1 MKILSLNINNFGGL
15 KCKEQYKK
23 EYKLDEWTAIDKIS
37 ESTEIFAYIQQEK
50 PVIAILHEFELNT
63 NIANQFIEYMDRIGY
78 EIIPYEET
86 KLKNPSI
93 TIMFVSKELLYEK
106 IDNPHN
112 LKSNKTLRASV
123 IKAEDCIIYGVHI
136 PPTYDS
142 DFWVELICFYNRHK
156 EKKIVVIGDYNA
168 YDLGTEQK
176 KKYLELLA
184 LNAKDAWLEK
194 GYSNSTKTYIK
205 GRRLDYAIMS
215 PSLYECLNNI
225 RIDPYLMTNDK
236 TDHAALII
244 EISTFPALK
253 YS

>member
-15 KCKEQYKK
+15 ECKEQYKEK
-23 EYKLDEWTAIDKIS
+23 NKLKEWTSLDKTS

-63 NIANQFIEYMDRIGY
+63 NIANKFIECMELIGY
-78 EIIPYEET
+78 GIIPYEET

-93 TIMFVSKELLYEK
+93 TLMFVRKELLYK
-106 IDNPHN
+106 KLDNPHN
-112 LKSNKTLRASV
+112 FKSEKSLRASV
-123 IKAEDCIIYGVHI
+123 IKAADCIIYGVHI

-142 DFWVELICFYNRHK
+142 DFWEELIDFY
-156 EKKIVVIGDYNA
+156 KKHQGQKLVIIGDYNV

-176 KKYLELLA
+176 REYLKLLV
-184 LNAKDAWLEK
+184 LNAKDAWMEK
-194 GYSNSTKTYIK
+194 GYSNSIKTHIK

-225 RIDPYLMTNDK
+225 RIDSYLMNNDK

-244 EISTFPALK
+244 EI
-253 YS
+253 